1 MRTKQVQ
8 NAEVQSRAKR
18 ASLSKGGTSGGVM
31 EVHSKPVHSW
41 RELLSE
47 IGVIVIGV
55 IIALAAEQAVETI
68 HWRHKVADAELAMRR
83 ELSSD
88 LAYAAGQMALKNC
101 AGKYF
106 DRVEDAIRG
115 HRQDTFRA
123 LAAMNPP
130 FGPHPWVAESW
141 TAAIGSEIPDH
152 ISREKLAAYAIAFR
166 RVATERDLQFAMLDR
181 YGEVVGGRDIEAPTP
196 EVIYAQLAALNKL
209 KADHGITLAV
219 AQAMLN
225 VQSRQLGVAPDPE
238 ILDVQTGA
246 AVTCE
251 KQLKAIP
258 L

>member
-1 MRTKQVQ
+1 
-8 NAEVQSRAKR
+8 
-18 ASLSKGGTSGGVM
+18 
-31 EVHSKPVHSW
+31 
-41 RELLSE
+41 
-47 IGVIVIGV
+47 
-55 IIALAAEQAVETI
+55 
-68 HWRHKVADAELAMRR
+68 
-83 ELSSD
+83 
-88 LAYAAGQMALKNC
+88 
-101 AGKYF
+101 
-106 DRVEDAIRG
+106 
-115 HRQDTFRA
+115 
-123 LAAMNPP
+123 
-130 FGPHPWVAESW
+130 
-141 TAAIGSEIPDH
+141 
-152 ISREKLAAYAIAFR
+152 
-166 RVATERDLQFAMLDR
+166 MLDR